1 VIRDGQAG
9 KKASVLSPK
18 RTRTTLGTFHLLS
31 AGTGAATE
39 PEDSPSEIGGR
50 DRCTSS
56 QEPTS
61 SERGEVPPFVLAEVV
76 GCAVELEAGLDPG
89 GTWSS
94 LTTNAE
100 EMNSNSAGSVY
111 TRGQLEADPR
121 LRRALERWEAGDDS
135 PAAEYERRILIQ
147 SGGVPWRDEAAQ
159 EQARD
164 SVQHA
169 V

>member
-1 VIRDGQAG
+1 MYELARTYIVI
-9 KKASVLSPK
+9 
-18 RTRTTLGTFHLLS
+18 
-31 AGTGAATE
+31 
-39 PEDSPSEIGGR
+39 
-50 DRCTSS
+50 
-56 QEPTS
+56 
-61 SERGEVPPFVLAEVV
+61 ERGEVPPFVLAEVV
-76 GCAVELEAGLDPG
+76 GCAVETEAGLDPG

-100 EMNSNSAGSVY
+100 EMNNNSAGSVY

-147 SGGVPWRDEAAQ
+147 SGGGPWGDEAAQ

>member
-1 VIRDGQAG
+1 MYELARTYIVI
-9 KKASVLSPK
+9 
-18 RTRTTLGTFHLLS
+18 
-31 AGTGAATE
+31 
-39 PEDSPSEIGGR
+39 
-50 DRCTSS
+50 
-56 QEPTS
+56 
-61 SERGEVPPFVLAEVV
+61 ERGEVPPFVLAEVV
-76 GCAVELEAGLDPG
+76 GCAVEPEAGLDRG

-111 TRGQLEADPR
+111 TPGAAGGRPTPPACPRTLEGG
-121 LRRALERWEAGDDS
+121 RRFPSSRVRAAHPHPVRWRPLGDE
-135 PAAEYERRILIQ
+135 P
-147 SGGVPWRDEAAQ
+147 AQ

>member
-1 VIRDGQAG
+1 MSSMYELARTYIVI
-9 KKASVLSPK
+9 
-18 RTRTTLGTFHLLS
+18 
-31 AGTGAATE
+31 E
-39 PEDSPSEIGGR
+39 
-50 DRCTSS
+50 C
-56 QEPTS
+56 
-61 SERGEVPPFVLAEVV
+61 GEVPPFILAEVV
-76 GCAVELEAGLDPG
+76 GCAVEPEAGLYPG

-111 TRGQLEADPR
+111 TREQLEADPR

-147 SGGVPWRDEAAQ
+147 YGGVPWGDEAAQ
-159 EQARD
+159 EHARD
-164 SVQHA
+164 SGQHG

>member
-1 VIRDGQAG
+1 MYELARTYIVI
-9 KKASVLSPK
+9 
-18 RTRTTLGTFHLLS
+18 
-31 AGTGAATE
+31 
-39 PEDSPSEIGGR
+39 
-50 DRCTSS
+50 
-56 QEPTS
+56 
-61 SERGEVPPFVLAEVV
+61 ERGEVTPFVLAEVV
-76 GCAVELEAGLDPG
+76 GCAVEPEPGLDPG

-135 PAAEYERRILIQ
+135 PAAEYERWILIQ
-147 SGGVPWRDEAAQ
+147 SGGVPWGDEAAQ
-159 EQARD
+159 EQAGD

>member
-1 VIRDGQAG
+1 MYELARTYIVI
-9 KKASVLSPK
+9 
-18 RTRTTLGTFHLLS
+18 
-31 AGTGAATE
+31 
-39 PEDSPSEIGGR
+39 
-50 DRCTSS
+50 
-56 QEPTS
+56 
-61 SERGEVPPFVLAEVV
+61 ERGEVPPFVLAEVV
-76 GCAVELEAGLDPG
+76 GCAVEPEAGLDPG

-147 SGGVPWRDEAAQ
+147 SGDVPWGTKQ
-159 EQARD
+159 PK
-164 SVQHA
+164 SKHA
-169 V
+169 TRFRPYEFS